1 LVEGIVIKSTGSW
14 YLVKTADKSVLH
26 CKIKGSLRTKGS
38 RSTNPLAVG
47 DRVLVNVQ
55 KKEQVG
61 VISEILDRKNYII
74 RRSSN
79 LSRLTHV
86 IAANI
91 DQAIL
96 MVTISYP
103 VTTLRFI
110 DRFLATAEAY
120 QIPAILVF
128 NKKDLYNTQEL
139 SQLEATKKIYES
151 IPYKCLVTSALTS
164 EGLDEFQIIIQDK
177 TTLISGH
184 SGVGKSTL
192 INKIDPGLQLRTGEI
207 SDYHLKGK
215 HTTTF
220 SEMHEL
226 SSGGFIIDTPGIKGF
241 GLVHMDREEIF
252 HFFPEI
258 FRKSHDCKYYNC
270 MHINEPDC
278 AVIEAVRSEDISLS
292 RYESYVSIFLEDTN
306 EKYR

>member
-1 LVEGIVIKSTGSW
+1 MVEGIVTKSTGSW
-14 YLVKTADKSVLH
+14 YLVKTTDKVVLH
-26 CKIKGSLRTKGS
+26 CKIKGSLRIKGS
-38 RSTNPLAVG
+38 RSTNPVVVG
-47 DRVLVNVQ
+47 DRVLVSINE
-55 KKEQVG
+55 KEKVG

-96 MVTISYP
+96 MVTIRYP
-103 VTTLRFI
+103 KTTLRFI
-110 DRFLATAEAY
+110 DRFLITAEAY

-128 NKKDLYNTQEL
+128 NKKDLYDDGEL
-139 SQLEATKKIYES
+139 KQLKATRKIYER
-151 IPYKCLVTSALTS
+151 IPYKCLETSAVTL
-164 EGLDEFQIIIQDK
+164 EGLEEFKAIIQNNI
-177 TTLISGH
+177 TLISGH

-192 INKIDPGLQLRTGEI
+192 INRIDPALQLRTDEI

-226 SSGGFIIDTPGIKGF
+226 SSGGYVIDTPGIKGF
-241 GLVHMDREEIF
+241 GLVNMDREEIF

-258 FRKSHDCKYYNC
+258 FKKSHDCKYYNC
-270 MHINEPDC
+270 MHINEPEC
-278 AVIEAVRSEDISLS
+278 AVIEAVRSEEISLS
-292 RYESYVSIFLEDTN
+292 RYESYLSIFLEDTD